1 MWLGVYLPVALLCG
15 SSWLFSQ
22 ENPGRLSVAATPPAT
37 QSTNQ
42 PAPTGSGPA
51 TSNTQPA
58 TTASPATSNAQ
69 PATTSPATNP
79 EGSNL
84 TDAPLPEVANQPKV
98 IPPGQT
104 QATEGK
110 RGPRD
115 GRWYVAGAGGA
126 MVQQIV
132 ENGSVTAIGQVP
144 LQQEDSGQLGAY
156 AALKVGYDFAIRDVQ
171 LAFGGPTP
179 MRTAME
185 LELNYL
191 GSYEKQSLYP
201 QGGANVGTETFNL
214 TAYSAI
220 LNGLIKF
227 EELPITPYFGGGVG
241 ASVLYATNHKLT
253 VNGNV
258 NGTATDYTTA
268 TASANNVVLAL
279 QAIVGIE
286 RQIYQ
291 NLSMFIEYRFLA
303 YMDVQ
308 FAFGNEQT
316 PLGANGV
323 GGSNSSNDF
332 LANQIVSGGLKWSF

>member
-1 MWLGVYLPVALLCG
+1 M
-15 SSWLFSQ
+15 LFSQ
-22 ENPGRLSVAATPPAT
+22 DNGGRLSVAATSLSSTPAT
-37 QSTNQ
+37 TQPGLTAPGPAMSSSA
-42 PAPTGSGPA
+42 PAPTPSGSA
-51 TSNTQPA
+51 TNSP
-58 TTASPATSNAQ
+58 TA
-69 PATTSPATNP
+69 ATTSAGANT

-104 QATEGK
+104 QATDGK

-191 GSYEKQSLYP
+191 GSYEKQSVYP

-268 TASANNVVLAL
+268 TANANNVCLAL

>member
-1 MWLGVYLPVALLCG
+1 MRLWVYLPVALLFG
-15 SSWLFSQ
+15 SSLLFSQ
-22 ENPGRLSVAATPPAT
+22 ESTARLSVAGVSP
-37 QSTNQ
+37 S
-42 PAPTGSGPA
+42 
-51 TSNTQPA
+51 
-58 TTASPATSNAQ
+58 TAS
-69 PATTSPATNP
+69 TTNSPATNNQQPTTNVSP
-79 EGSNL
+79 EASNL

-104 QATEGK
+104 QAADGK

-191 GSYEKQSLYP
+191 GSYEKQDVYP
-201 QGGANVGTETFNL
+201 QGGANVGLETFNL

-227 EELPITPYFGGGVG
+227 EDLPITPYFGGGIG
-241 ASVLYATNHKLT
+241 ASVLYATSHKLT
-253 VNGNV
+253 VDGTV
-258 NGTATDYTTA
+258 NGDATEYTTA
-268 TASANNVVLAL
+268 TANANNVCLAL

-332 LANQIVSGGLKWSF
+332 LANQIVSAGLKWSF

>member
-1 MWLGVYLPVALLCG
+1 MLILGGAYFLTAFCAH
-15 SSWLFSQ
+15 SQ
-22 ENPGRLSVAATPPAT
+22 ESTGRLSVAPSPAASPAPAAT
-37 QSTNQ
+37 
-42 PAPTGSGPA
+42 PAPTPA
-51 TSNTQPA
+51 PEAAPKAAEPTSNVV
-58 TTASPATSNAQ
+58 
-69 PATTSPATNP
+69 
-79 EGSNL
+79 
-84 TDAPLPEVANQPKV
+84 DAPLPEIANQPKV
-98 IPPGQT
+98 ITPNQT
-104 QATEGK
+104 QVKDGE

-115 GRWYVAGAGGA
+115 GRWYIGGAGGA

-144 LQQEDSGQLGAY
+144 LQQEDSGQLGGY

-185 LELNYL
+185 LELNYM
-191 GSYEKQSLYP
+191 GCAEKQDVYP
-201 QGGANVGTETFNL
+201 QGGANVGLETFNL

-227 EELPITPYFGGGVG
+227 EDLPITPYFGGGVG
-241 ASVLYATNHKLT
+241 ASVLYATNHKLEVNGT
-253 VNGNV
+253 VNGTDTEYLTN
-258 NGTATDYTTA
+258 TAN
-268 TASANNVVLAL
+268 ANNVCLAL

-291 NLSMFIEYRFLA
+291 NLSIFIEYRFLA
-303 YMDVQ
+303 YMDPQ

-323 GGSNSSNDF
+323 GGSNSSSDF
-332 LANQIVSGGLKWSF
+332 IANQIISSGLKWSF